1 MVNIGINGV
10 ILRVKNNNLGD
21 TWNLPVLG
29 RTLEEWVAGTLN
41 VPCHAIEASTVIN
54 IADKIKPLLDRTKP
68 ITVVLYCDTP
78 LVVAKTIETAVKHL
92 TAQNLNSVKLPRGCV
107 YKTDYLYATDTLFPQ
122 EPTGSG
128 EFEAVTDCESLSRIT
143 DTLRRRILNFHAGN
157 GVLITD
163 YKNVYIDS
171 DVVIERGAA
180 IEPYNFIKG
189 KTVIKADA
197 HIMPNN
203 YIENCIIGSGAR
215 VDSSRLYASIVGE
228 GSRVGP
234 FAYIRPN
241 TVIGKD
247 CRIGDFVEL
256 KSCVIG
262 DGCKVSHLT
271 YIGDA
276 ELGAECNVG
285 CGVVFANYDGKNKY
299 KSIVGNRVFIGSNS
313 NIIAPVHIADHAFI
327 AAGSTITDEV
337 PAEALAI
344 ARSRQTNIPHWAGN
358 MYAPPA
364 GSDNPSPYRLI
375 QDDEGIIDGAAS
387 ETENTSEVD
396 KNADTDGNGD
406 NNGDN
411 NGEQPE

>member
-21 TWNLPVLG
+21 LCNLPILG
-29 RTLEEWVAGTLN
+29 KTMEEWVAGTLN
-41 VPCHAIEASTVIN
+41 VKCQTIESSTVIN
-54 IADKIKPLLDRTKP
+54 IAEKLRPLIDRAKP

-78 LVVAKTIETAVKHL
+78 LITAKTVENAVKQL
-92 TAQNLNSVKLPRGCV
+92 TTQNANVVKLPRGSV
-107 YKTDYLYATDTLFPQ
+107 FKTDYLYGTETLFPQ
-122 EPTGSG
+122 PPTGSG

-143 DTLRRRILNFHAGN
+143 DSLRRRILNFHAGN

-163 YKNVYIDS
+163 YANVHIDS
-171 DVVIERGAA
+171 DVVIERGAV
-180 IEPYNFIKG
+180 IESYNFIKG
-189 KTVIKADA
+189 KTIIKADA

-203 YIENCIIGSGAR
+203 YIEDCIIGRDAR
-215 VDSSRLYASIVGE
+215 VDSSRLYSSIVGE
-228 GSRVGP
+228 GTRVGP

-241 TVIGKD
+241 SVIGAH

-285 CGVVFANYDGKNKY
+285 CGVVFANYDGKDKF

-313 NIIAPVHIADHAFI
+313 NVISPVHIADHAFI
-327 AAGSTITDEV
+327 AAGSTVTDEV

-344 ARSRQTNIPHWAGN
+344 ARARQRNIPHWAGN
-358 MYAPPA
+358 KYAPPA
-364 GSDNPSPYRLI
+364 GNANPSTYRLV
-375 QDDEGIIDGAAS
+375 QDSEGIIDGAAS
-387 ETENTSEVD
+387 ETENTPEQAPL
-396 KNADTDGNGD
+396 ADNDDNGY
-406 NNGDN
+406 NG
-411 NGEQPE
+411 

>member
-21 TWNLPVLG
+21 LCNLPILG
-29 RTLEEWVAGTLN
+29 KTMEEWVAGTLN
-41 VPCHAIEASTVIN
+41 VPCQAIESSTVIN
-54 IADKIKPLLDRTKP
+54 IAEKIKTLIDRTKP

-78 LVVAKTIETAVKHL
+78 LITAKTVENAIKQL
-92 TAQNLNSVKLPRGCV
+92 TTQNANVVKLPRGSV
-107 YKTDYLYATDTLFPQ
+107 FKTDYLYDTETLFPQ
-122 EPTGSG
+122 APTGSG

-143 DTLRRRILNFHAGN
+143 DSLRCRILNFHAGN

-163 YKNVYIDS
+163 YHNVYIDS
-171 DVVIERGAA
+171 DVVIERGAVVEA
-180 IEPYNFIKG
+180 YNFIKG

-203 YIENCIIGSGAR
+203 YIENCIIGRDAR
-215 VDSSRLYASIVGE
+215 VDSSRLYSSIVGE
-228 GSRVGP
+228 GTRVGP

-241 TVIGKD
+241 SVIGAQ

-285 CGVVFANYDGKNKY
+285 CGVVFANYDGKDKY

-313 NIIAPVHIADHAFI
+313 NIISPVHIADHAFI
-327 AAGSTITDEV
+327 AAGSTVTDEV
-337 PAEALAI
+337 PAESLAI
-344 ARSRQTNIPHWAGN
+344 ARARQRNIPHWTGN
-358 MYAPPA
+358 KYAPPV
-364 GSDNPSPYRLI
+364 GNVNPSPYRLV
-375 QDDEGIIDGAAS
+375 QDAEGIIDGAAS
-387 ETENTSEVD
+387 ETENVPEQSAPAQ
-396 KNADTDGNGD
+396 NTDD
-406 NNGDN
+406 NNGY
-411 NGEQPE
+411 NG

>member
-21 TWNLPVLG
+21 LWNLPVLG
-29 RTLEEWVAGTLN
+29 KTMEEWVAGALN
-41 VPCHAIEASTVIN
+41 VPCQAIESSTVIN
-54 IADKIKPLLDRTKP
+54 IAEKIKPLIDRTKP

-78 LVVAKTIETAVKHL
+78 LITAKTVENAIRQL
-92 TAQNLNSVKLPRGCV
+92 TTQNANVVKLPRGSV
-107 YKTDYLYATDTLFPQ
+107 FKTDYIYNTETLFPQ
-122 EPTGSG
+122 APTGSG

-143 DTLRRRILNFHAGN
+143 DSLRRRILNFHAGN

-171 DVVIERGAA
+171 DVVIERGAVVEA
-180 IEPYNFIKG
+180 YNFIKG

-203 YIENCIIGSGAR
+203 YIENCIIGKDAR
-215 VDSSRLYASIVGE
+215 VDSSRLYSSIVGE
-228 GSRVGP
+228 GTRVGP

-241 TVIGKD
+241 SVIGKE

-285 CGVVFANYDGKNKY
+285 CGVVFANYDGKDKY

-313 NIIAPVHIADHAFI
+313 NIISPVHIADHAFI
-327 AAGSTITDEV
+327 AAGSTVTDEV

-344 ARSRQTNIPHWAGN
+344 ARARQRNIPHWAGN
-358 MYAPPA
+358 KYAPPV
-364 GSDNPSPYRLI
+364 GNENPSPYRLI
-375 QDDEGIIDGAAS
+375 QDEEGIIDGAAS
-387 ETENTSEVD
+387 ETENSPEQSEPE
-396 KNADTDGNGD
+396 KNSDD
-406 NNGDN
+406 NNGY
-411 NGEQPE
+411 NG